1 MDIQRTREDT
11 KKCEKENAELSKEF
25 TKTQDRIGEL
35 DNEIVKAEEDYKKLY
50 LKILNNST
58 LKSIVRKKQVI

>member
-1 MDIQRTREDT
+1 
-11 KKCEKENAELSKEF
+11 LSKEF

-50 LKILNNST
+50 LKI
-58 LKSIVRKKQVI
+58 

>member
-1 MDIQRTREDT
+1 MQVDIQRTREDT

-35 DNEIVKAEEDYKKLY
+35 DNEIVKAEEEYQKLY
-50 LKILNNST
+50 FILWKYDIYSS
-58 LKSIVRKKQVI
+58 L

>member
-35 DNEIVKAEEDYKKLY
+35 DNEIVKAEEEYKKLY
-50 LKILNNST
+50 FFLVFK
-58 LKSIVRKKQVI
+58 